1 MTIFITITNELH
13 FSNEIIKYWKNQ
25 NICNGY
31 KFSFLPVG
39 LDEGKDEKILN
50 KIYDFVNNHR
60 NIKNVVVFS
69 DAGLSTKL
77 AKRIHFDQDKGINL
91 FRSKGALIENGFLS
105 YIMLNTS
112 APESTFNSILD
123 DYIDKE

>member
-1 MTIFITITNELH
+1 MTIFITITNELQ

-25 NICNGY
+25 NNCNGY
-31 KFSFLPVG
+31 KFLFLPIG
-39 LDEGKDEKILN
+39 LDEGKEEKILN
-50 KIYDFVNNHR
+50 KIYDFVYSHQNT
-60 NIKNVVVFS
+60 KNVVVFS

-77 AKRIHFDQDKGINL
+77 AKRIHFDQDSGINL

-112 APESTFNSILD
+112 APESTFDSILN